1 MNRLPARI
9 SRVEISER
17 RNMKTLVVTKTGS
30 LEIREVAVPEYNE
43 CQALVKMVCCGICNG
58 TDAKLIHHTFKGFG
72 EDAYPDAGSRGR
84 GAGSG
89 NGRQSFFL

>member
-43 CQALVKMVCCGICNG
+43 CQALVKMVC
-58 TDAKLIHHTFKGFG
+58 
-72 EDAYPDAGSRGR
+72 
-84 GAGSG
+84 
-89 NGRQSFFL
+89 